1 MLRRNERLAAPP
13 STTARAAQGSSN
25 PWDNPHYTKSY
36 SMSSSACITAFQQVH
51 AIEQASRVLF
61 NTGLFPAA
69 RKLWGLPPS
78 QPLKAEDTHWEDGF
92 LVAPGLPRLAQAD
105 IAARVHADGGVAG
118 AMVHALYQA
127 RWVQA
132 DYTVD
137 GSSYTWPIDGLC
149 TRPAR
154 ATAWRWH
161 ERKNVVA
168 PTDASAL
175 YGRSLYSPSG
185 ALVAVEVNP
194 TTGRVQVVEVQT
206 FLDAGRIIQPELVS
220 GQSEGAVAMGI
231 GYALLEQ
238 LPLGAGGAGEGTWNL
253 NRYHVALA
261 RDLPL
266 GRMKLHLLPPL
277 PPPEDH
283 PKGIAEAVLCPIP
296 PAIANAVAA
305 ATQRRFRSLPITPDT
320 IKKALAS

>member
-1 MLRRNERLAAPP
+1 
-13 STTARAAQGSSN
+13 
-25 PWDNPHYTKSY
+25 
-36 SMSSSACITAFQQVH
+36 MSSSACITAFQQVH

-61 NTGLFPAA
+61 ATGLFPAA
-69 RKLWGLPPS
+69 RKLWGLPAS
-78 QPLKAEDTHWEDGF
+78 NPLKPEDTHWEESF

-105 IAARVHADGGVAG
+105 IAARIHADGGVAG

-137 GSSYTWPIDGLC
+137 ASSFTWPIDGLC

-154 ATAWRWH
+154 ATDWRWH
-161 ERKNVVA
+161 ERRNVVA
-168 PTDASAL
+168 PTAASAQ

-194 TTGRVQVVEVQT
+194 STGHVQVVEVQT

-238 LPLGAGGAGEGTWNL
+238 LPLGAGGAGEGPGT
-253 NRYHVALA
+253 
-261 RDLPL
+261 
-266 GRMKLHLLPPL
+266 
-277 PPPEDH
+277 
-283 PKGIAEAVLCPIP
+283 
-296 PAIANAVAA
+296 
-305 ATQRRFRSLPITPDT
+305 
-320 IKKALAS
+320 